1 MELEICHDIIDG
13 RLKCNDCYSYHE
25 EPATHQNLNF
35 LYSSY
40 VTELKARMGQTDR
53 RTYGNGVDRIII
65 ESQTALPKHNE

>member
-1 MELEICHDIIDG
+1 MTVTVTT
-13 RLKCNDCYSYHE
+13 R
-25 EPATHQNLNF
+25 NLQHTKIWNF